1 MKAHLTLKLKVDS
14 ERYGLLTAQR
24 KIQRGNMEIRFTD
37 EYLGS
42 SVFVYA
48 YNEVSRGYSSFLYT
62 EKSSSAKKKVRMAA
76 NEATMKIVIGRYSIT
91 CAKPADFRKIR
102 NAMMK
107 FRLISETGV
116 GAWPSKKSARPG
128 KKKPVPKRFKK

>member
-1 MKAHLTLKLKVDS
+1 MKTHLTLKLKADS
-14 ERYGLLTAQR
+14 ARYELSTARR
-24 KIQRGNMEIRFTD
+24 KIQRGNMEISFTD

-48 YNEVSRGYSSFLYT
+48 YNEISRGYSSFLYT
-62 EKSSSAKKKVRMAA
+62 EKSSRAKKKVRMAA

-102 NAMMK
+102 NAMIK
-107 FRLISETGV
+107 FRLISEAGV

-128 KKKPVPKRFKK
+128 TKKPIPKRLKK